1 MSVQVTNI
9 RVDSTLNPGSGEKAD
24 LINVSFNCRLAL
36 EGANGNANA
45 NVSIPL
51 PSGTIVQD
59 VKKAEQSAYEQ
70 AAEILTQLADAA
82 RKEASL

>member
-9 RVDSTLNPGSGEKAD
+9 RVDASLNPGSGEKAD
-24 LINVSFNCRLAL
+24 LINVQVSCRFAL
-36 EGANGNANA
+36 ANGDA
-45 NVSIPL
+45 NVHISIPL

-59 VKKAEQSAYEQ
+59 VKEAERSAYEQ

-82 RKEASL
+82 RKEALL